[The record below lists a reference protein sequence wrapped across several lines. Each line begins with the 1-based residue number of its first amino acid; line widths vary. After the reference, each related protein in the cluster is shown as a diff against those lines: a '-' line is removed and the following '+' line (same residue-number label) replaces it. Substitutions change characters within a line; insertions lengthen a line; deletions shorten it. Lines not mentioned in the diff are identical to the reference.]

1 MRIAHGFLF
10 CLVMAFATTSV
21 CFAQNNPYQID
32 DECYKYMTE
41 ADRLI
46 GKPGFDEQ
54 NEALL
59 RTALLKEDK
68 KAEVLYYVEK
78 LRDNTRRP
86 EADEQQVLESQARLK
101 EIAERYDYMQYY
113 FQSYQFV
120 KNYYYNNGKRLR
132 ALDVLLEMQQLAIA
146 KDNEYGKW
154 LSDGELASIYLNFGA
169 GKAARSN
176 LARLIDIYKNT
187 DNPTIRRQ
195 SLCNYYL
202 NYAEAF
208 AVDVDSVEI
217 YVNMAWKA
225 AKIETD
231 SVRCARETAKIEA
244 MKGNRSEYTKYRDIC
259 LSSDNINA
267 IGRYTGFLFSCIDE
281 IFDGTFNH
289 DQKEIYTGISINNI
303 RVLSCVAETTGQYR
317 LAGFLKNICLDGKEK
332 ELNDLL
338 DMNLSEMEAKYKNNE
353 LSATIEEQTSELKVV
368 NVIVAVLL
376 SVILLGGI
384 LGLYIYV
391 RNLRKSQHKDRIM
404 IAELTEAN
412 ERARAADVAKTQFM
426 RNMTHELR
434 TPLNAISGFS
444 QVLSMTDDMSVQ
456 EKKEMAGYIVE
467 NTNIMTML
475 IDDIIN
481 SSAMDKNEYEVV
493 MGDAECGQICRDSM
507 ATVEYRLQ
515 RGVRMR
521 FKPSMPI
528 PYKLKTD
535 ARRVQQVLINLL
547 TNACKHTVKGEI
559 RLGCSLT
566 EVPGMLSFSVEDTG
580 PGIPASEAEHIFER
594 FVKLD
599 SFVQGTGLGLSI
611 CRQIAQALGGSVYLD
626 TEYTGGARF
635 VFNVPV
641 SGQTEG

>member
-10 CLVMAFATTSV
+10 CLVMASATTSV

-208 AVDVDSVEI
+208 AVDVDSVEF

-303 RVLSCVAETTGQYR
+303 RVLSCVAEATGQYR

>member
-10 CLVMAFATTSV
+10 CLVMTFVTTSV

-59 RTALLKEDK
+59 KTALLKEDK

-231 SVRCARETAKIEA
+231 SVRCARETAKIQA

-338 DMNLSEMEAKYKNNE
+338 DMNLSEIEAKYKNNE
-353 LSATIEEQTSELKVV
+353 LSATIEEQTSMLKVV
-368 NVIVAVLL
+368 HVIVAVLL

-391 RNLRKSQHKDRIM
+391 RNLRKSQRKDRIM

-444 QVLSMTDDMSVQ
+444 QVLSMTDNMSVQ

-493 MGDAECGQICRDSM
+493 MGEAECGQICRDSM

-580 PGIPASEAEHIFER
+580 PGIPASEAERIFER

-626 TEYTGGARF
+626 TGYTGGARF

-641 SGQTEG
+641 SGQTED

>member
-176 LARLIDIYKNT
+176 LARLIDIYNNT

-195 SLCNYYL
+195 SLSNYYL

-231 SVRCARETAKIEA
+231 SVRCARETAKIQA
-244 MKGNRSEYTKYRDIC
+244 MKGNRSEYAKYRDIC

-303 RVLSCVAETTGQYR
+303 RVLSCVAEATGQYR
-317 LAGFLKNICLDGKEK
+317 LAGYLKNICLDGKEK

-391 RNLRKSQHKDRIM
+391 RNLRKSQRKDRMM

-412 ERARAADVAKTQFM
+412 ERARAADVAKTQFIQ
-426 RNMTHELR
+426 NMTHELR

-444 QVLSMTDDMSVQ
+444 QVLSMTDDMSAQ
-456 EKKEMAGYIVE
+456 DKKEMAGYIVD

-481 SSAMDKNEYEVV
+481 SSAMDRNEYEVV
-493 MGDAECGQICRDSM
+493 MGDAECGQICRDAM
-507 ATVEYRLQ
+507 ATAEYRLQ

-528 PYKLKTD
+528 PYELKTD

-580 PGIPASEAEHIFER
+580 PGIPASEAERIFER

-611 CRQIAQALGGSVYLD
+611 CRQIAQALGGRVYLD
-626 TEYTGGARF
+626 TGYTGGARF

-641 SGQTEG
+641 SGQTED

>member
-21 CFAQNNPYQID
+21 SYAQNNPYQID

-41 ADRLI
+41 ADKLI

-59 RTALLKEDK
+59 KTALLKEDK

-78 LRDNTRRP
+78 LRDNARRP
-86 EADEQQVLESQARLK
+86 DVGEQQVLESQASVK

-132 ALDVLLEMQQLAIA
+132 ALDVLLDMQQLAIA

-195 SLCNYYL
+195 SLSNYYL

-231 SVRCARETAKIEA
+231 SVRCARETAKIQA

-303 RVLSCVAETTGQYR
+303 RVLSCVAEATGQYK
-317 LAGFLKNICLDGKEK
+317 LAGYLKNICLDGKEK

-391 RNLRKSQHKDRIM
+391 RNLRKSQRKDRIM

-412 ERARAADVAKTQFM
+412 ERARAADVAKTQFIQ
-426 RNMTHELR
+426 NMTHELR

-444 QVLSMTDDMSVQ
+444 QVLSLTDDMSAQ
-456 EKKEMAGYIVE
+456 EKKEMAGYIVD

-481 SSAMDKNEYEVV
+481 SSAMDRNEYEVF
-493 MGDAECGQICRDSM
+493 MEDAECGQLCRDSM
-507 ATVEYRLQ
+507 ATAEYRLQ

-521 FKPSMPI
+521 FKPSLPI
-528 PYKLKTD
+528 PYNIRTD

-559 RLGCSLT
+559 RLGCSVT

-641 SGQTEG
+641 SGQTEE

>member
-208 AVDVDSVEI
+208 AVDVDSVEF

-303 RVLSCVAETTGQYR
+303 RVLSCVAEATGQYR

-391 RNLRKSQHKDRIM
+391 RNLRKSQRKDRIM

-456 EKKEMAGYIVE
+456 DKKEMAGYIIE

-507 ATVEYRLQ
+507 ATAEYRLQ
-515 RGVRMR
+515 RGVKMR
-521 FKPSMPI
+521 FKPTMPI
-528 PYKLKTD
+528 PYNIRTD

-559 RLGCSLT
+559 RLGCSVT

-611 CRQIAQALGGSVYLD
+611 CRQIAHALGGSVYLD

-635 VFNVPV
+635 VFNIPV
-641 SGQTEG
+641 SGKTEE

>member
-10 CLVMAFATTSV
+10 CLVMAFATASV
-21 CFAQNNPYQID
+21 CYAQNNPYQID

-59 RTALLKEDK
+59 KTALLKEDK

-391 RNLRKSQHKDRIM
+391 RNLRKSQRKDRIM

-456 EKKEMAGYIVE
+456 DKKEMAGYIIE

-507 ATVEYRLQ
+507 ATAEYRLQ
-515 RGVRMR
+515 RGVKMR
-521 FKPSMPI
+521 FKPTMPI
-528 PYKLKTD
+528 PYNIRTD

-559 RLGCSLT
+559 RLGCSVT

-611 CRQIAQALGGSVYLD
+611 CRQIAHALGGSVYLD

-635 VFNVPV
+635 VFNIPV
-641 SGQTEG
+641 SGKTEE

>member
-10 CLVMAFATTSV
+10 CLVLAFATASV
-21 CFAQNNPYQID
+21 CYAQNNPYQID

-86 EADEQQVLESQARLK
+86 DVGEQQVLESQARLK

-303 RVLSCVAETTGQYR
+303 RVLSCVAEATGQYR
-317 LAGFLKNICLDGKEK
+317 LAGYLKNICLDGKEK

-353 LSATIEEQTSELKVV
+353 LSATIEEQTSLLKIVH
-368 NVIVAVLL
+368 VIVVVLV
-376 SVILLGGI
+376 SVILLGGL
-384 LGLYIYV
+384 LGLFIYV
-391 RNLRKSQHKDRIM
+391 RNLRKSQRKDRMM

-412 ERARAADVAKTQFM
+412 ERARAADVAKTQFIQ
-426 RNMTHELR
+426 NMTHELR

-444 QVLSMTDDMSVQ
+444 QVLSMTDDMSAQ
-456 EKKEMAGYIVE
+456 DKKEMAGYIVD

-481 SSAMDKNEYEVV
+481 SSAMDRNEYEVV

-507 ATVEYRLQ
+507 ATAEYRLQ

-528 PYKLKTD
+528 PYELKTD

-611 CRQIAQALGGSVYLD
+611 CRQIAQSLGGSVYLD
-626 TEYTGGARF
+626 TGYNGGARF
-635 VFNVPV
+635 VFNIPV
-641 SGQTEG
+641 SGQTEK

>member
-1 MRIAHGFLF
+1 MRITRSLLL
-10 CLVMAFATTSV
+10 CLVMALATASL
-21 CFAQNNPYQID
+21 CYAQNNPYQID

-78 LRDNTRRP
+78 LRDIARRP
-86 EADEQQVLESQARLK
+86 EAGEQQVLESQARLK

-132 ALDVLLEMQQLAIA
+132 ALDVLLEMQQLALA

-154 LSDGELASIYLNFGA
+154 LSDGELSSIYINFGA
-169 GKAARSN
+169 GKSARKN
-176 LARLIDIYKNT
+176 LARLIDIYNNT

-202 NYAEAF
+202 NYAETF

-217 YVNMAWKA
+217 YVNKAWKS
-225 AKIETD
+225 AKVETD
-231 SVRCARETAKIEA
+231 SVRCAREKAKIEA
-244 MKGNRSEYTKYRDIC
+244 MKGNRNEYTRYRDIC

-267 IGRYTGFLFSCIDE
+267 IGRFTGILFSYIDE
-281 IFDGTFNH
+281 LFDGSFSHT
-289 DQKEIYTGISINNI
+289 DREIVTGIPANDI
-303 RVLSCVAETTGQYR
+303 RVLSCVAEATGHYR
-317 LAGFLKNICLDGKEK
+317 LAGNLKNLCLDVKET
-332 ELNDLL
+332 ELIGLL
-338 DMNLSEMEAKYKNNE
+338 DLNLSEMEAKYKNNE
-353 LSATIEEQTSELKVV
+353 LSDTIEEQTSELKVV
-368 NVIVAVLL
+368 NVMVAVLL

-391 RNLRKSQHKDRIM
+391 RNLRKSQRKDRIM

-412 ERARAADVAKTQFM
+412 ERARAADVAKTQFIQ
-426 RNMTHELR
+426 NMTHELR

-444 QVLSMTDDMSVQ
+444 QVLSMTDDMSAQ
-456 EKKEMAGYIVE
+456 EKKEMAGYIVD

-481 SSAMDKNEYEVV
+481 SSAMDRNEYEVII
-493 MGDAECGQICRDSM
+493 GDAECGQICRDSM
-507 ATVEYRLQ
+507 ATAEYRLQ
-515 RGVRMR
+515 RGVKMR
-521 FKPSMPI
+521 FKPSMPL
-528 PYKLKTD
+528 PYSFRTD
-535 ARRVQQVLINLL
+535 ARRVQQVLVNLL
-547 TNACKHTVKGEI
+547 TNACKHTVRGEI

-594 FVKLD
+594 FVKLNA
-599 SFVQGTGLGLSI
+599 FVQGTGLGLSI
-611 CRQIAQALGGSVYLD
+611 CRQIAHALGGSVYLD

-641 SGQTEG
+641 SRQAEK

>member
-208 AVDVDSVEI
+208 AVDVDSVEF
-217 YVNMAWKA
+217 YVNMSWKA

-303 RVLSCVAETTGQYR
+303 RVLSCVAEATGQYR

-391 RNLRKSQHKDRIM
+391 RNLRKSQRKDRIM

-456 EKKEMAGYIVE
+456 DKKEMAGYIIE

-507 ATVEYRLQ
+507 ATAEYRLQ
-515 RGVRMR
+515 RGVKMR
-521 FKPSMPI
+521 FKPTMPI
-528 PYKLKTD
+528 PYNIRTD

-559 RLGCSLT
+559 RLGCSVT

-611 CRQIAQALGGSVYLD
+611 CRQIAHALGGSVYLD

-635 VFNVPV
+635 VFNIPV
-641 SGQTEG
+641 SGKTEE

>member
-10 CLVMAFATTSV
+10 CLVMAFATASV

-231 SVRCARETAKIEA
+231 SVRCARETAKIQA

-303 RVLSCVAETTGQYR
+303 RVLSCVAESTGQYR

-353 LSATIEEQTSELKVV
+353 LSATIEEQTSMLKVV
-368 NVIVAVLL
+368 HVIVAVLL

-391 RNLRKSQHKDRIM
+391 RNLRKSQRKDRIM

-456 EKKEMAGYIVE
+456 DKKEMAGYIIE

-507 ATVEYRLQ
+507 ATAEYRLQ
-515 RGVRMR
+515 RGVKMR
-521 FKPSMPI
+521 FKPTMPI
-528 PYKLKTD
+528 PYNIRTD

-547 TNACKHTVKGEI
+547 TNACKHTVNGEI
-559 RLGCSLT
+559 RLGCSVT

-611 CRQIAQALGGSVYLD
+611 CRQIAHALGGSVYLD

-635 VFNVPV
+635 VFNIPV
-641 SGQTEG
+641 SGKTEE

>member
-10 CLVMAFATTSV
+10 CLVMAFATASV
-21 CFAQNNPYQID
+21 CYAQNNPYQID

-187 DNPTIRRQ
+187 DNPTIQRQ

-244 MKGNRSEYTKYRDIC
+244 MKGNRNEYTKYRDIC

-303 RVLSCVAETTGQYR
+303 RVLSCVAEATGQYR
-317 LAGFLKNICLDGKEK
+317 LAGYLKNICLDGKEK

-391 RNLRKSQHKDRIM
+391 RNLRKSQRKDRIM

-412 ERARAADVAKTQFM
+412 ERARAADVAKTQFIQ
-426 RNMTHELR
+426 NMTHELR

-444 QVLSMTDDMSVQ
+444 QVLSMTDDMSAQ
-456 EKKEMAGYIVE
+456 DKKEMAGYIVD

-481 SSAMDKNEYEVV
+481 SSAMDRNEYEVV
-493 MGDAECGQICRDSM
+493 MGDAECGQICRDAM
-507 ATVEYRLQ
+507 ATAEYRLQ

-528 PYKLKTD
+528 PYELKTD

-580 PGIPASEAEHIFER
+580 PGIPASEAERIFER

-626 TEYTGGARF
+626 TGYTGGARF
-635 VFNVPV
+635 VFNIPV
-641 SGQTEG
+641 SGQTED

>member
-1 MRIAHGFLF
+1 
-10 CLVMAFATTSV
+10 
-21 CFAQNNPYQID
+21 
-32 DECYKYMTE
+32 
-41 ADRLI
+41 
-46 GKPGFDEQ
+46 
-54 NEALL
+54 
-59 RTALLKEDK
+59 
-68 KAEVLYYVEK
+68 
-78 LRDNTRRP
+78 
-86 EADEQQVLESQARLK
+86 
-101 EIAERYDYMQYY
+101 
-113 FQSYQFV
+113 
-120 KNYYYNNGKRLR
+120 
-132 ALDVLLEMQQLAIA
+132 
-146 KDNEYGKW
+146 
-154 LSDGELASIYLNFGA
+154 
-169 GKAARSN
+169 
-176 LARLIDIYKNT
+176 
-187 DNPTIRRQ
+187 
-195 SLCNYYL
+195 
-202 NYAEAF
+202 
-208 AVDVDSVEI
+208 
-217 YVNMAWKA
+217 
-225 AKIETD
+225 
-231 SVRCARETAKIEA
+231 

-303 RVLSCVAETTGQYR
+303 RVLSCVAEATGQYR

>member
-231 SVRCARETAKIEA
+231 SVRCAREIAKIQA

-303 RVLSCVAETTGQYR
+303 RVLSCVAEATGQYR

-391 RNLRKSQHKDRIM
+391 RNLRKSQRKDRIM
-404 IAELTEAN
+404 IAELTDAN

-641 SGQTEG
+641 SGQTEK

>member
-231 SVRCARETAKIEA
+231 SVRCARETAKIQA

-303 RVLSCVAETTGQYR
+303 RVLSCVAEATGQYK
-317 LAGFLKNICLDGKEK
+317 LAGYLKNICLDGKEK

-391 RNLRKSQHKDRIM
+391 RNLRKSQRKDRIM

-507 ATVEYRLQ
+507 ATAEYRLQ
-515 RGVRMR
+515 RGVKMR
-521 FKPSMPI
+521 FKPTMPI
-528 PYKLKTD
+528 PYNIRTD

-559 RLGCSLT
+559 RLGCSVT

-611 CRQIAQALGGSVYLD
+611 CRQIAHALGGSVYLD

-635 VFNVPV
+635 VFNIPV
-641 SGQTEG
+641 SGKTEE

>member
-1 MRIAHGFLF
+1 MRITRSLLL
-10 CLVMAFATTSV
+10 CLVMALATASL
-21 CFAQNNPYQID
+21 CYAQNNPYQID

-303 RVLSCVAETTGQYR
+303 RVLSCVAEATGQYR

-368 NVIVAVLL
+368 NVMVAVLL

-391 RNLRKSQHKDRIM
+391 RNLRKSQRKDRIM

-412 ERARAADVAKTQFM
+412 ERARAADVAKTQFIQ
-426 RNMTHELR
+426 NMTHELR

-444 QVLSMTDDMSVQ
+444 QVLSMTDDMSEQ

-481 SSAMDKNEYEVV
+481 SSAMDRNEYEVII
-493 MGDAECGQICRDSM
+493 GDAECGQICRDSM
-507 ATVEYRLQ
+507 ATAEYRLQ

-528 PYKLKTD
+528 PYKLRTD

-626 TEYTGGARF
+626 TDYTGGARF
-635 VFNVPV
+635 VFNIPV
-641 SGQTEG
+641 SWQTED

>member
-10 CLVMAFATTSV
+10 CLVMAFATASV
-21 CFAQNNPYQID
+21 CYAQNNPYQID

-59 RTALLKEDK
+59 KTALLKEDK

-231 SVRCARETAKIEA
+231 SVRCARETAKIQA

-303 RVLSCVAETTGQYR
+303 RVLSCVAESTGQYR

-391 RNLRKSQHKDRIM
+391 RNLRKSQRKDRIM

-456 EKKEMAGYIVE
+456 DKKEMAGYIIE

-515 RGVRMR
+515 RGVKMR
-521 FKPSMPI
+521 FKPTMPI
-528 PYKLKTD
+528 PYNIRTD

-559 RLGCSLT
+559 RLGCSVT

-611 CRQIAQALGGSVYLD
+611 CRQIAHALGGSVYLD

-635 VFNVPV
+635 VFNIPV
-641 SGQTEG
+641 SGKTEE

>member
-1 MRIAHGFLF
+1 
-10 CLVMAFATTSV
+10 
-21 CFAQNNPYQID
+21 
-32 DECYKYMTE
+32 MTE

-208 AVDVDSVEI
+208 AVDVDSVEF

-303 RVLSCVAETTGQYR
+303 RVLSCVAEATGQYK
-317 LAGFLKNICLDGKEK
+317 LAGYLKNICLDGKEK

-391 RNLRKSQHKDRIM
+391 RNLRNSQRTDRIM

-456 EKKEMAGYIVE
+456 DKKEMAGYIIE

-507 ATVEYRLQ
+507 ATVEYRL
-515 RGVRMR
+515 
-521 FKPSMPI
+521 
-528 PYKLKTD
+528 
-535 ARRVQQVLINLL
+535 
-547 TNACKHTVKGEI
+547 
-559 RLGCSLT
+559 
-566 EVPGMLSFSVEDTG
+566 
-580 PGIPASEAEHIFER
+580 
-594 FVKLD
+594 
-599 SFVQGTGLGLSI
+599 
-611 CRQIAQALGGSVYLD
+611 
-626 TEYTGGARF
+626 
-635 VFNVPV
+635 
-641 SGQTEG
+641 

>member
-10 CLVMAFATTSV
+10 CLVMAFATASV
-21 CFAQNNPYQID
+21 CYAQNNPYQID

-59 RTALLKEDK
+59 KTALLKEDK
-68 KAEVLYYVEK
+68 KAEVLNYVEK

-391 RNLRKSQHKDRIM
+391 RNLRKSQRKDRIM

-456 EKKEMAGYIVE
+456 DKKEMAGYIIE

-507 ATVEYRLQ
+507 ATAEYRLQ
-515 RGVRMR
+515 RGVKMR
-521 FKPSMPI
+521 FKPTMPI
-528 PYKLKTD
+528 PYNIRTD

-559 RLGCSLT
+559 RLGCSVT

-611 CRQIAQALGGSVYLD
+611 CRQIAHALGGSVYLD

-635 VFNVPV
+635 VFNIPV
-641 SGQTEG
+641 SGKTEE

>member
-10 CLVMAFATTSV
+10 CLVMASATTSV

-303 RVLSCVAETTGQYR
+303 RVLSCVAEATGQYR

-391 RNLRKSQHKDRIM
+391 RNLRKSQRKDRIM

>member
-231 SVRCARETAKIEA
+231 SVRCARETAKIQA

-303 RVLSCVAETTGQYR
+303 RVLSCVAESTGQYR

-353 LSATIEEQTSELKVV
+353 LSATIEEQTSMLKVV
-368 NVIVAVLL
+368 HVIVAVLL

-384 LGLYIYV
+384 LSLYIYV
-391 RNLRKSQHKDRIM
+391 RNLRKSQRKDRIM

-456 EKKEMAGYIVE
+456 DKKEMAGYIIE

-521 FKPSMPI
+521 FKPSMQI
-528 PYKLKTD
+528 PYKIKTD

-580 PGIPASEAEHIFER
+580 PGIPVSEAERIFER

-626 TEYTGGARF
+626 TGYTGGARF

-641 SGQTEG
+641 SGQTED

>member
-86 EADEQQVLESQARLK
+86 EADEQQILESQARLK

-391 RNLRKSQHKDRIM
+391 RNLRKSQRKDRIM

-456 EKKEMAGYIVE
+456 DKKEMAGYIIE

-493 MGDAECGQICRDSM
+493 MGEAECGQICRDSM

-580 PGIPASEAEHIFER
+580 PGIPASEAERIFER

-626 TEYTGGARF
+626 TGYTGGARF

-641 SGQTEG
+641 SGQTED

>member
-1 MRIAHGFLF
+1 MRITRSLLL
-10 CLVMAFATTSV
+10 CLVLVLARALS
-21 CFAQNNPYQID
+21 CYAQNNPYQID

-41 ADRLI
+41 ADKLI
-46 GKPGFDEQ
+46 GQPGFDEQ

-86 EADEQQVLESQARLK
+86 DAGEQQVLESQARLK

-132 ALDVLLEMQQLAIA
+132 ALDVLLEMQQLAVA

-154 LSDGELASIYLNFGA
+154 LSDGELASIYLDFGA

-176 LARLIDIYKNT
+176 LARLIDIYNNT

-259 LSSDNINA
+259 LSSDNNIA

-289 DQKEIYTGISINNI
+289 DQREIYTGISINNI
-303 RVLSCVAETTGQYR
+303 RVLSCVAEATGQYR
-317 LAGFLKNICLDGKEK
+317 LAGYLKNICLDGKEK

-353 LSATIEEQTSELKVV
+353 LSATIEEQTSMLKVV
-368 NVIVAVLL
+368 HVIVAVLL

-384 LGLYIYV
+384 LGLYLYV
-391 RNLRKSQHKDRIM
+391 RNLRKSQRKDRIM

-412 ERARAADVAKTQFM
+412 ERARAADVAKTQFIQ
-426 RNMTHELR
+426 NMTHELR

-444 QVLSMTDDMSVQ
+444 QVLSMTEDMSEQ
-456 EKKEMAGYIVE
+456 EKKEMADYIVE
-467 NTNIMTML
+467 NTHIMTML
-475 IDDIIN
+475 IEDIIN
-481 SSAMDKNEYEVV
+481 SSAMDRNEYEVII
-493 MGDAECGQICRDSM
+493 GDAECGHICRDSM

-528 PYKLKTD
+528 PYILRTD

-641 SGQTEG
+641 SGQTEE

>member
-1 MRIAHGFLF
+1 MRITRSLLL
-10 CLVMAFATTSV
+10 CLVMALATASL
-21 CFAQNNPYQID
+21 CYAQNNPYQID

-59 RTALLKEDK
+59 KTALLKEDK

-78 LRDNTRRP
+78 LRDIARRP
-86 EADEQQVLESQARLK
+86 EAGEQQVLESQARLK

-132 ALDVLLEMQQLAIA
+132 ALDVLLEMQQLALA

-154 LSDGELASIYLNFGA
+154 LSDGELSSIYINFGA
-169 GKAARSN
+169 GKSARKN
-176 LARLIDIYKNT
+176 LARLIDIYNNT

-202 NYAEAF
+202 NYAETF

-217 YVNMAWKA
+217 YVNKAWKS
-225 AKIETD
+225 AKVETD
-231 SVRCARETAKIEA
+231 YVRCAREKAKIEA
-244 MKGNRSEYTKYRDIC
+244 MKGNRNEYTRYRDIC

-267 IGRYTGFLFSCIDE
+267 IGRFTGILFSYIDE
-281 IFDGTFNH
+281 LFDGSFSHT
-289 DQKEIYTGISINNI
+289 DREIVTGIPANDI
-303 RVLSCVAETTGQYR
+303 RVLSCVAEATGHYR
-317 LAGFLKNICLDGKEK
+317 LAGNLKNLCLDVKET
-332 ELNDLL
+332 ELIGLL
-338 DMNLSEMEAKYKNNE
+338 DLNLSEMEAKYKNNE

-391 RNLRKSQHKDRIM
+391 RNLRKSQRKDRIM

-412 ERARAADVAKTQFM
+412 ERARAADVAKTQFIQ
-426 RNMTHELR
+426 NMTHELR

-444 QVLSMTDDMSVQ
+444 QVLSMTDDMSAQ
-456 EKKEMAGYIVE
+456 EKKEMAGYIVD

-481 SSAMDKNEYEVV
+481 SSAMDRNEYEVII
-493 MGDAECGQICRDSM
+493 GDAECGQICRDSM
-507 ATVEYRLQ
+507 ATAEYRLQ
-515 RGVRMR
+515 RGVKMR
-521 FKPSMPI
+521 FKPSMPL
-528 PYKLKTD
+528 PYSFRTD
-535 ARRVQQVLINLL
+535 ARRVQQVLVNLL
-547 TNACKHTVKGEI
+547 TNACKHTVRGEI

-611 CRQIAQALGGSVYLD
+611 CRQIAHALGGSVYLD
-626 TEYTGGARF
+626 TAYTGGARF
-635 VFNVPV
+635 VFNIPL
-641 SGQTEG
+641 SGKTEE

>member
-1 MRIAHGFLF
+1 
-10 CLVMAFATTSV
+10 
-21 CFAQNNPYQID
+21 
-32 DECYKYMTE
+32 MTE

-231 SVRCARETAKIEA
+231 SVRCARETAKIQA

-303 RVLSCVAETTGQYR
+303 RVLSCVAEATGQYR
-317 LAGFLKNICLDGKEK
+317 LAGYLKNICLDGKEK

-368 NVIVAVLL
+368 NVMVAVLL

-412 ERARAADVAKTQFM
+412 ERARAADVAKTQFIQ
-426 RNMTHELR
+426 NMTHELR

-444 QVLSMTDDMSVQ
+444 QVLSMTDDMSAQ
-456 EKKEMAGYIVE
+456 DKKEMAGYIVE

-481 SSAMDKNEYEVV
+481 SSAMDRNEYEVV
-493 MGDAECGQICRDSM
+493 MGDAECGQICRDAM
-507 ATVEYRLQ
+507 ATAEYRLQ

-528 PYKLKTD
+528 PYKLRTD

-547 TNACKHTVKGEI
+547 TNACKHTAKGEI

-626 TEYTGGARF
+626 TGYTGGARF

-641 SGQTEG
+641 SGQTEE

>member
-68 KAEVLYYVEK
+68 KAEVLHYVEK

-176 LARLIDIYKNT
+176 LARLIDIYNNT

-195 SLCNYYL
+195 SLSNYYL

-231 SVRCARETAKIEA
+231 SVRCARETAKIQA
-244 MKGNRSEYTKYRDIC
+244 MKGNRSEYAKYRDIC

-303 RVLSCVAETTGQYR
+303 RVLSCVAEATGQYK
-317 LAGFLKNICLDGKEK
+317 LAGYLKNICLDGKEK

-391 RNLRKSQHKDRIM
+391 RNLRKSQRKDRIM

-412 ERARAADVAKTQFM
+412 ERARAADVAKTQFIQ
-426 RNMTHELR
+426 NMTHELR

-456 EKKEMAGYIVE
+456 DKKEMAGYIVE

-481 SSAMDKNEYEVV
+481 SSAMDRNEYEVV
-493 MGDAECGQICRDSM
+493 MEDAECGQLCRDSM
-507 ATVEYRLQ
+507 ATAEYRLQ
-515 RGVRMR
+515 RGVKMR
-521 FKPSMPI
+521 FKPTMPI
-528 PYKLKTD
+528 PYNIRTD

-559 RLGCSLT
+559 RLGCSVT

-641 SGQTEG
+641 SGQTEE

>member
-10 CLVMAFATTSV
+10 CLVMAFATASV
-21 CFAQNNPYQID
+21 CYAQNNPYQID

-281 IFDGTFNH
+281 IFDATFNH

-303 RVLSCVAETTGQYR
+303 RVLSCVAEATGQYR
-317 LAGFLKNICLDGKEK
+317 LAGYLKNICLDGKEK

-391 RNLRKSQHKDRIM
+391 RNLRKSQRKDRIL

-444 QVLSMTDDMSVQ
+444 QVLSMSDDMSVQ
-456 EKKEMAGYIVE
+456 DKKEMAGYIIE

-507 ATVEYRLQ
+507 ATAEYRLQ
-515 RGVRMR
+515 RGVKMR
-521 FKPSMPI
+521 FKPTMPI
-528 PYKLKTD
+528 PYNIRTD

-547 TNACKHTVKGEI
+547 TNACKHTVNGEI
-559 RLGCSLT
+559 RLGCSVT

-611 CRQIAQALGGSVYLD
+611 CRQIAHALGGSVYLD

-635 VFNVPV
+635 VFNIPV
-641 SGQTEG
+641 SGKTEE

>member
-10 CLVMAFATTSV
+10 CLVLAFATASV
-21 CFAQNNPYQID
+21 CYAQNNPYQID

-303 RVLSCVAETTGQYR
+303 RVLSCVAEATGQYR

>member
-10 CLVMAFATTSV
+10 CLVMAFATASV
-21 CFAQNNPYQID
+21 CYAQNNPYQID

-41 ADRLI
+41 ADKLI

-217 YVNMAWKA
+217 YVNMAWEA

-231 SVRCARETAKIEA
+231 SVRCARETAKIQA

-303 RVLSCVAETTGQYR
+303 RVLSCVAEATGQYR
-317 LAGFLKNICLDGKEK
+317 LAGYLKNICLDGKEK

-391 RNLRKSQHKDRIM
+391 RNLRKSQRKDRIM

-481 SSAMDKNEYEVV
+481 SSAMDRNEYEVV

-515 RGVRMR
+515 RGVRLR

-641 SGQTEG
+641 SRQAEK

>member
-10 CLVMAFATTSV
+10 CLVMAFATASV
-21 CFAQNNPYQID
+21 CYAQNNPYQID

-231 SVRCARETAKIEA
+231 SVRCARETAKIQA

-303 RVLSCVAETTGQYR
+303 RVLSCVAEATGQYR
-317 LAGFLKNICLDGKEK
+317 LAGYLKNICLDGKEK

-353 LSATIEEQTSELKVV
+353 LSATIEEQTSMLKVV
-368 NVIVAVLL
+368 HVIVAVLL

-384 LGLYIYV
+384 LSLYIYV
-391 RNLRKSQHKDRIM
+391 RNLRKSQRKDRIM

-507 ATVEYRLQ
+507 ATAEYRLQ
-515 RGVRMR
+515 RGVKMR
-521 FKPSMPI
+521 FKPTMPI
-528 PYKLKTD
+528 PYNIRTD

-559 RLGCSLT
+559 RLGCSVT

-611 CRQIAQALGGSVYLD
+611 CRQIAHALGGSVYLD

-635 VFNVPV
+635 VFNIPV
-641 SGQTEG
+641 SGKTEE

>member
-120 KNYYYNNGKRLR
+120 KNYYYNNGKRFR

-187 DNPTIRRQ
+187 ENPTIRRQ

-231 SVRCARETAKIEA
+231 SVRCARETAKIQA

-303 RVLSCVAETTGQYR
+303 RVLSCVAEATGQYR
-317 LAGFLKNICLDGKEK
+317 LAGYLKNICLDGKEK

-338 DMNLSEMEAKYKNNE
+338 DMNRSEMEAKYKNNE

-391 RNLRKSQHKDRIM
+391 RNLRKSQRKDRMM

-412 ERARAADVAKTQFM
+412 ERARAADVAKTQFIQ
-426 RNMTHELR
+426 NMTHELR

-444 QVLSMTDDMSVQ
+444 QVLSMTDDMSAQ
-456 EKKEMAGYIVE
+456 DKKEMAGYIVD

-481 SSAMDKNEYEVV
+481 SSAMDRNEYEVV
-493 MGDAECGQICRDSM
+493 MGDAECGQICRDAM
-507 ATVEYRLQ
+507 ATAEYRLQ

-528 PYKLKTD
+528 PYELKTD

-611 CRQIAQALGGSVYLD
+611 CRQIAQSLGGSVYLD
-626 TEYTGGARF
+626 TGYNGGARF
-635 VFNVPV
+635 VFNIPV
-641 SGQTEG
+641 SGQTEK

>member
-231 SVRCARETAKIEA
+231 SVRCARETAKIQA
-244 MKGNRSEYTKYRDIC
+244 MNGNRSEYTKYRDIC

-303 RVLSCVAETTGQYR
+303 RVLSCVAEATGQYK
-317 LAGFLKNICLDGKEK
+317 LAGYLKNICLDGKEK

-353 LSATIEEQTSELKVV
+353 LSATIEEQTSMLKVV
-368 NVIVAVLL
+368 HVIVAVLL

-384 LGLYIYV
+384 LSLYIYV
-391 RNLRKSQHKDRIM
+391 RNLRKSQRKDRIM

-507 ATVEYRLQ
+507 ATAEYRLQ
-515 RGVRMR
+515 RGVKMR
-521 FKPSMPI
+521 FKPTMPI
-528 PYKLKTD
+528 PYNIRTD

-559 RLGCSLT
+559 RLGCSVT

-611 CRQIAQALGGSVYLD
+611 CRQIAHALGGSVYLD

-635 VFNVPV
+635 VFNIPV
-641 SGQTEG
+641 SGKTEE

>member
-208 AVDVDSVEI
+208 AVDVDSVEF

-303 RVLSCVAETTGQYR
+303 RVLSCVAEATGQYR

-384 LGLYIYV
+384 LSLYIYV
-391 RNLRKSQHKDRIM
+391 RNLRKSQRKDRIM

-444 QVLSMTDDMSVQ
+444 QVLSMTDNMSVQ

-493 MGDAECGQICRDSM
+493 MGEAECGQICRDSM

-528 PYKLKTD
+528 PYELKTD

-580 PGIPASEAEHIFER
+580 PGIPASEAERIFER

-626 TEYTGGARF
+626 TGYTGGARF

-641 SGQTEG
+641 SGQTED

>member
-10 CLVMAFATTSV
+10 CLVLAFATASV
-21 CFAQNNPYQID
+21 CYAQNNPYQID

-86 EADEQQVLESQARLK
+86 EADEQQILESQARLK

-154 LSDGELASIYLNFGA
+154 LSDGELASIDLNFGA

-303 RVLSCVAETTGQYR
+303 RVLSCVAEATGQYR

>member
-120 KNYYYNNGKRLR
+120 KNYYYNNGKRVR

-208 AVDVDSVEI
+208 AVDVDSVEF

-303 RVLSCVAETTGQYR
+303 RVLSCVAESTGQYR

-391 RNLRKSQHKDRIM
+391 RNLRKSQRKDRIM

-456 EKKEMAGYIVE
+456 DKKEMAGYIIE

>member
-59 RTALLKEDK
+59 RTALHKEDK

-303 RVLSCVAETTGQYR
+303 RVLSCVAEATGQYR

-353 LSATIEEQTSELKVV
+353 LSATIEEQTSMLKVV
-368 NVIVAVLL
+368 HVIVAVLL

-384 LGLYIYV
+384 LSLYIYV
-391 RNLRKSQHKDRIM
+391 RNLRKSQRKDRIM

-456 EKKEMAGYIVE
+456 DKKEMAGYIIE

-580 PGIPASEAEHIFER
+580 PGIPASEAERIFER

-626 TEYTGGARF
+626 TGYTGGARF

-641 SGQTEG
+641 SGQTED

>member
-10 CLVMAFATTSV
+10 CLVMAFATASV
-21 CFAQNNPYQID
+21 CYAQNNPYQID

-59 RTALLKEDK
+59 KTALLKEDK

-391 RNLRKSQHKDRIM
+391 RNLRKSQRKDRIM
-404 IAELTEAN
+404 I
-412 ERARAADVAKTQFM
+412 RAADVAKTQFM

-456 EKKEMAGYIVE
+456 DKKEMAGYIIE

-507 ATVEYRLQ
+507 ATAEYRLQ
-515 RGVRMR
+515 RGVKMR
-521 FKPSMPI
+521 FKPTMPI
-528 PYKLKTD
+528 PYNIRTD

-559 RLGCSLT
+559 RLGCSVT

-611 CRQIAQALGGSVYLD
+611 CRQIAHALGGSVYLD

-635 VFNVPV
+635 VFNIPV
-641 SGQTEG
+641 SGKTEE

>member
-10 CLVMAFATTSV
+10 CLVMAFATASV
-21 CFAQNNPYQID
+21 CYAQNNPYQID

-86 EADEQQVLESQARLK
+86 DAGEQQILESQARLK

-120 KNYYYNNGKRLR
+120 KNYYYNNGKRFR

-208 AVDVDSVEI
+208 AVDVDSVEF

-231 SVRCARETAKIEA
+231 SVRCARETAKIQA

-303 RVLSCVAETTGQYR
+303 RVLSCVAEATGQYR
-317 LAGFLKNICLDGKEK
+317 LAGYLKNICLDGKEK

-391 RNLRKSQHKDRIM
+391 RNLRKSQRKDRIM

-444 QVLSMTDDMSVQ
+444 QVLSMTDNMSVQ

-611 CRQIAQALGGSVYLD
+611 CRQIAQSLGGSVYLD

-641 SGQTEG
+641 SRQAEK

>member
-41 ADRLI
+41 ADKLI

-59 RTALLKEDK
+59 KTALLKEDK

-86 EADEQQVLESQARLK
+86 DAGEQQVLESQARLK

-231 SVRCARETAKIEA
+231 SVRCARETAKIQA

-303 RVLSCVAETTGQYR
+303 RVLSCVAEATGQYR
-317 LAGFLKNICLDGKEK
+317 LAGYLKNICLDGKEK

-353 LSATIEEQTSELKVV
+353 LSATIEEQTSMLKVV
-368 NVIVAVLL
+368 HVIVAVLL

-384 LGLYIYV
+384 LSLYIYV
-391 RNLRKSQHKDRIM
+391 RNLRKSQRKDRIM

-412 ERARAADVAKTQFM
+412 ERARAADVAKTQFIQ
-426 RNMTHELR
+426 NMTHELR

-444 QVLSMTDDMSVQ
+444 QVLSMTDDMSAQ
-456 EKKEMAGYIVE
+456 DKKEMAGYIVD

-481 SSAMDKNEYEVV
+481 SSAMDRNEYEVV
-493 MGDAECGQICRDSM
+493 MGDAECGQICRDAM
-507 ATVEYRLQ
+507 ATAEYRLQ

-528 PYKLKTD
+528 PYELKTD

-580 PGIPASEAEHIFER
+580 PGIPASEAERIFER

-611 CRQIAQALGGSVYLD
+611 CRQIAQSLGGSVYLD
-626 TEYTGGARF
+626 TGYNGGARF
-635 VFNVPV
+635 VFNIPV
-641 SGQTEG
+641 SGQTEK

>member
-10 CLVMAFATTSV
+10 CLVLAFATTQF
-21 CFAQNNPYQID
+21 CYAQNNPYQID

-132 ALDVLLEMQQLAIA
+132 ALDVLLDMQQLAIA

-195 SLCNYYL
+195 SLSNYYL

-231 SVRCARETAKIEA
+231 SVRCARETAKIQA

-303 RVLSCVAETTGQYR
+303 RVLSCVAEATGQYK
-317 LAGFLKNICLDGKEK
+317 LAGYLKNICLDGKEK

-391 RNLRKSQHKDRIM
+391 RNLRKSQRKDRIM

-412 ERARAADVAKTQFM
+412 ERARAADVAKTQFIQ
-426 RNMTHELR
+426 NMTHELR

-456 EKKEMAGYIVE
+456 DKKEMAGYIVE

-481 SSAMDKNEYEVV
+481 SSAMDRNEYEVV
-493 MGDAECGQICRDSM
+493 MEDAECGQLCRDSM
-507 ATVEYRLQ
+507 ATAEYRLQ

-528 PYKLKTD
+528 PYNIRTD

-559 RLGCSLT
+559 RLGCSVT

-641 SGQTEG
+641 SGQTED

>member
-10 CLVMAFATTSV
+10 CLVMAFATASV
-21 CFAQNNPYQID
+21 CYAQNNPYQID

-59 RTALLKEDK
+59 KTALLKEDK

-231 SVRCARETAKIEA
+231 SVRCARETAKIQA

-391 RNLRKSQHKDRIM
+391 RNLRKSQRKDRIM

-456 EKKEMAGYIVE
+456 DKKEMAGYIIE

-507 ATVEYRLQ
+507 ATAEYRLQ
-515 RGVRMR
+515 RGVKMR
-521 FKPSMPI
+521 FKPTMPI
-528 PYKLKTD
+528 PYNIRTD

-547 TNACKHTVKGEI
+547 TNACKHTVNGEI
-559 RLGCSLT
+559 RLGCSVT

-611 CRQIAQALGGSVYLD
+611 CRQIAHALGGSVYLD

-635 VFNVPV
+635 VFNIPV
-641 SGQTEG
+641 SRKTEE